1 MLKFGV
7 QVNCYRTTW
16 DEIRASIE
24 TLESGRW
31 HGLWF
36 ADHFMPPRGSR
47 EEERLTAF
55 EGWTLIAVA
64 AGMTERLELGHL
76 VLGNTYRNPALV
88 AKMAATLD
96 QASKGRLV
104 LSLGAA
110 WCEREHQAYGW
121 DFPSMKER
129 QDRLQEACELIRRL
143 FTADGPVDYQGTYYR
158 LDQAPLSPGCY
169 RKPHVPIMVGGM
181 GERRTL
187 RTLAMHGDIF
197 NLDGWAGAGMSLE
210 LYRHKLSVLE
220 RHCEAVG
227 RDLAQIKRTLLMPI
241 VVTDDE
247 AAAERFDEILGP
259 GAVAGPRSYVIDR
272 IGEFAEEGV
281 EEIMFGAIP
290 TGDVEAIQRVEEEI
304 VAAFD

>member
-7 QVNCYRTTW
+7 QVSCYRTTW

-24 TLESGRW
+24 TLEAGRW
-31 HGLWF
+31 HSIWF
-36 ADHFMPPRGSR
+36 PDHFLPLRARR

-55 EGWTLIAVA
+55 EGWTLLSVA

-110 WCEREHQAYGW
+110 WCE
-121 DFPSMKER
+121 
-129 QDRLQEACELIRRL
+129 LIRKL
-143 FTADGPVDYQGTYYR
+143 FTADGPVDYSGRY
-158 LDQAPLSPGCY
+158 
-169 RKPHVPIMVGGM
+169 
-181 GERRTL
+181 
-187 RTLAMHGDIF
+187 DIF

-210 LYRHKLSVLE
+210 LFRHKLGVLE

-227 RDLAQIKRTLLMPI
+227 RDLAEIKRTLLMPL
-241 VVTDDE
+241 VVTDDKST
-247 AAAERFDEILGP
+247 AERSDELLGP

-272 IGEFAEEGV
+272 LGEFADEGV
-281 EEIMFGAIP
+281 EEIVFGAIP
-290 TGDVEAIQRVEEEI
+290 TGSVEALQRVEEEI